1 MKLLLRFIFSLLLVC
16 LASLS
21 VMAQRE
27 RELTLEE
34 KMQSPAFRAM
44 MTVRDSALYIPEA
57 LDEADTTQYSWTER
71 QFLHVDP
78 DCISDPNPI
87 PVPDSVYIMRMHAL
101 PTVIDMPYNQPVKQ
115 CLDFYLTRRRAMIE
129 RLVGIGYNHYFP
141 VFEDALQRYELPS
154 ELKYLACIES
164 ALKQN
169 AYSPAR
175 AAGLWQ
181 FIPSSGM
188 MQGLEINS
196 YIDERYD
203 LYKSTDAACRF
214 LKQLYNR
221 FQDWPLAIAAYNC
234 GPGNIDK
241 AIARSGGRRT
251 FWELYSYLPKET
263 RSYVPLFIAMTYS
276 MTYHCEHNLCGT
288 LSGIPEQCDTLMVS
302 QLIHFEQISQCL
314 NIPIEQIE
322 SLNPQY
328 ICDIV
333 PASTEK
339 QYCIMLPADKAIEFI
354 QYQDSIVA
362 YKADSLLPHNGDPMK
377 EIVLKGRRNAYVR
390 DGGNRTAGA
399 AAGSGRGDSNSS
411 TAGKRGTYTVK
422 KGDTLGAIARKHHT
436 TIAKIKKAN
445 GLRNDNVQIGQRLII
460 P

>member
-1 MKLLLRFIFSLLLVC
+1 MKFELRHIILLLLVC
-16 LASLS
+16 LASS
-21 VMAQRE
+21 SSFAQRERE

-44 MTVRDSALYIPEA
+44 MTVRDSALFIPEI
-57 LDEADTTQYSWTER
+57 LEENDDTEYSWTER
-71 QFLHVDP
+71 QFIHVDP
-78 DCISDPNPI
+78 DCISDPNPQ
-87 PVPDSVYIMRMHAL
+87 PVPDSVYIMRLRAL
-101 PTVIDMPYNQPVKQ
+101 PAIIDMPFNQPVKQ
-115 CLDFYLTRRRAMIE
+115 CLDLYLTRRRALVE

-141 VFEDALQRYELPS
+141 IFEDALQRYQLPS

-181 FIPSSGM
+181 FIPSSGVL
-188 MQGLEINS
+188 QGLEINS

-251 FWELYSYLPKET
+251 FWELYNYLPKET
-263 RSYVPLFIAMTYS
+263 RSYVPLFIACTYV

-288 LSGIPEQCDTLMVS
+288 LSNIPDQCDTLMVS
-302 QLIHFEQISQCL
+302 QLVHFEQISQCL
-314 NIPIEQIE
+314 GLPIEQIE

-328 ICDIV
+328 ICDIIPGSV
-333 PASTEK
+333 EK
-339 QYCIMLPADKAIEFI
+339 QYSLMLPADKAIEFL

-362 YKADSLLPHNGDPMK
+362 YKADSLLPQHGNIK
-377 EIVLKGRRNAYVR
+377 EVVEKGRRNSYVNE
-390 DGGNRTAGA
+390 GGNRS
-399 AAGSGRGDSNSS
+399 AGSGAGRGD
-411 TAGKRGTYTVK
+411 AAIGKGGTYVVR
-422 KGDTLGAIARKHHT
+422 KGDTLGSIARKHHT
-436 TIAKIKKAN
+436 TIVKIKKAN
-445 GLRNDNVQIGQRLII
+445 GMRNDNLRVGQKLRL